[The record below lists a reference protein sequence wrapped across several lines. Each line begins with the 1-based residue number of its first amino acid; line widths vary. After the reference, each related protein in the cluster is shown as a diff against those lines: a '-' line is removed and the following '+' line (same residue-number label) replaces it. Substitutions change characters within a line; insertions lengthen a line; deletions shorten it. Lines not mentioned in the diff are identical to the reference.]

1 VVVALTGES
10 VFFPFVSHG
19 LSSWSTLDVTRECL
33 KNLMS
38 KGYMMTAEFP
48 TSLVPMGS
56 VSPAP
61 VERFVGVCAAFFER
75 GFGLLSHR
83 FLWSLPRSYG
93 LELHHLTPSG
103 ILHMAAFMTLCEA
116 YIRIEPP
123 LNMWSHIFW
132 AQLLPDSGTRAAS
145 LGSVD
150 ILVRT
155 GLGSDT

>member
-10 VFFPFVSHG
+10 VFFPLVSHG
-19 LSSWSTLDVTRECL
+19 ALSWSTSEVTQECL
-33 KNLMS
+33 QNLVS
-38 KGYMMTAEFP
+38 KGYMMTAEFA

-56 VSPAP
+56 VSLAP
-61 VERFVGVCAAFFER
+61 VERFVRVCAAFFER

-103 ILHMAAFMTLCEA
+103 ILHMAAFVTLCEA
-116 YIRIEPP
+116 YITIEPP
-123 LNMWSHIFW
+123 LNMWSHFYW
-132 AQLLPDSGTRAAS
+132 ARLLPDLGTRAVS

>member
-1 VVVALTGES
+1 LRLLGSQSSFLLYLMAA
-10 VFFPFVSHG
+10 
-19 LSSWSTLDVTRECL
+19 SSWPSSEVTWECL
-33 KNLMS
+33 QNLVS
-38 KGYMMTAEFP
+38 KGYMMTAEFA

-61 VERFVGVCAAFFER
+61 VERFVRVCAAFFER
-75 GFGLLSHR
+75 AFGLLSHR

-103 ILHMAAFMTLCEA
+103 ILHMAAFVTLCEA
-116 YIRIEPP
+116 YITIEPP
-123 LNMWSHIFW
+123 LNMWSHFYW
-132 AQLLPDSGTRAAS
+132 ARLLPDLGTRAVS